1 MEETDI
7 RQILCNRNYS
17 DMAAA
22 LVAKELM
29 KIEDDLKPLLQS
41 WLQDDSN
48 NQDYLIAGYS
58 ISQLQK
64 ERGMTYPAAIL
75 TIDWLMKDP
84 DKAKVSL
91 NNPYK

>member
-17 DMAAA
+17 DMTAA

-48 NQDYLIAGYS
+48 NQDYFIAGYS

-91 NNPYK
+91 NNLNK